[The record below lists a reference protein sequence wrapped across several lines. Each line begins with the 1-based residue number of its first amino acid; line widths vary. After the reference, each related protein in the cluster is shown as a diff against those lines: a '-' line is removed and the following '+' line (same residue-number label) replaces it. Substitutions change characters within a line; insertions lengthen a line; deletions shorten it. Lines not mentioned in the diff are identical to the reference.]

1 MIDKVSAIDRR
12 VMWHVPLCAT
22 GTDRVKLRSLGFKE
36 RRGRFNRANRV
47 GRGVS
52 SNPKAKLQQ
61 QSELSNYTNGVQH
74 C

>member
-36 RRGRFNRANRV
+36 RRG
-47 GRGVS
+47 
-52 SNPKAKLQQ
+52 
-61 QSELSNYTNGVQH
+61 
-74 C
+74 